1 MEQKQKTEEY
11 LPKGP
16 ADIFSKS
23 FKSIA
28 DEAKKLMLREVK
40 KKIQQRYNNA
50 DNIIKQRTAISRD
63 D

>member
-16 ADIFSKS
+16 ADIFSES

-40 KKIQQRYNNA
+40 KK
-50 DNIIKQRTAISRD
+50 DTTAIQ
-63 D
+63 